1 MTGPADRDVRFNRD
15 RDRWDITPA
24 GSRVALLNSPDRGDA
39 ERIAAAVVSNGGG
52 GTVRVLDAEGHVLA
66 TRTIEPRFRRESS

>member
-24 GSRVALLNSPDRGDA
+24 GSRVALLNSHDRDDA
-39 ERIAAAVVSNGGG
+39 ERIAAAVVSNGRGG
-52 GTVRVLDAEGHVLA
+52 ILDADGHVVA
-66 TRTIEPRFRRESS
+66 KRTIEPRFRRD

>member
-24 GSRVALLNSPDRGDA
+24 GSRVALLNARDRDDA
-39 ERIAAAVVSNGGG
+39 ERIAASVVSNGGG
-52 GTVRVLDAEGHVLA
+52 GTVRVLDEHGNVLA
-66 TRTIEPRFRRESS
+66 QHTIEPRWLRDG